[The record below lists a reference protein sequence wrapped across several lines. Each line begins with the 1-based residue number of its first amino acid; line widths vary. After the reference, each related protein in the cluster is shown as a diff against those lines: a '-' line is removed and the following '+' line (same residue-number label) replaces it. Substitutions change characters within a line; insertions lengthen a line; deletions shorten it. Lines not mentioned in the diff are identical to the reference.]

1 MIAEFL
7 VAIIGL
13 ILGYFGY
20 SWFTKSNPSKLWGTI
35 ISLSTSGT
43 TYATSF
49 LTGFIVVVRSAVSGG
64 FGMVGYAFIAIW
76 FIAIPLLWFTQGL
89 RGWYHDK
96 PFLANMIQ

>member
-7 VAIIGL
+7 IVVIGG

-20 SWFTKSNPSKLWGTI
+20 SWFTGSNPSKIWGMVT
-35 ISLSTSGT
+35 SLTSSGT
-43 TYATSF
+43 VYATSF
-49 LTGFIVVVRSAVSGG
+49 ATGFIIVMRTALSGG
-64 FGMVGYAFIAIW
+64 YGMLGYAFVAIW
-76 FIAIPLLWFTQGL
+76 FAAIPLLWFVQGL